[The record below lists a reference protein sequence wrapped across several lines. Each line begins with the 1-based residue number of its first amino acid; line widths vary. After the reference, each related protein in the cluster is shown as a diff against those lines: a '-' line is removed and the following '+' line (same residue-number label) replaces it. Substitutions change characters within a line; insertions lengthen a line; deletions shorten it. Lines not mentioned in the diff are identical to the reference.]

1 MCYRTNTESLNKMRR
16 EHDKMSA
23 DISQANMKYRE
34 LNEALEKVHES
45 LRDARVRRE
54 GEEER

>member
-1 MCYRTNTESLNKMRR
+1 
-16 EHDKMSA
+16 MSA